1 MKIILIGNLAE
12 SLISFRGELIS
23 EFVHLGHE
31 VTVCSPGDNVEVA
44 NTLLAMG
51 AVYRSLEFNRTST
64 NPLGDVAFF
73 LDLIALFKEIK
84 PDIVLNYTIKPIV
97 YGSLAAKFTGVRYVY
112 SVITGLG
119 YFFLGETTK
128 QKLLRLII
136 SPLYRLAIA
145 SNKAIFFLNSD
156 DGALFAKLKFI
167 KDSTHSVRIN
177 GEGLD
182 LCYYSLSSSE
192 KYSGLDAVPRS
203 QLSGKISFLMISR
216 LIRDKG
222 VHEFVAAARIL
233 KKSYPNVEFLL
244 LGPLDSN
251 PSAISASLLNQ
262 WVAEGVIEY
271 LGVVKDVRPYIA
283 RCSVYVLPSYREG
296 VPRSALEAMAM
307 QCPIITT
314 NAPGCRETV
323 IEGVNGFLV
332 PIKDADS
339 LAEAMAKFIAQP
351 HLVKIMGKRSR
362 QIAEENYDVHKVNA
376 VILKAMGL
384 CDEESF

>member
-1 MKIILIGNLAE
+1 
-12 SLISFRGELIS
+12 
-23 EFVHLGHE
+23 
-31 VTVCSPGDNVEVA
+31 
-44 NTLLAMG
+44 MG
-51 AVYRSLEFNRTST
+51 AVYRPVQFNRTST

-73 LDLIALFKEIK
+73 LDLIALFKELK

-97 YGSLAAKFTGVRYVY
+97 YGSLAAKFAGVRHIY

-119 YFFLGETTK
+119 YVFLGETIR
-128 QKLLRLII
+128 QKLLRFII

-156 DGALFAKLKFI
+156 DRALFKKLKFI
-167 KDSTHSVRIN
+167 NDGIRSVRIH

-182 LCYYSLSSSE
+182 LRYYSISSCE
-192 KYSGLDAVPRS
+192 NDSGSDGVPRS
-203 QLSGKISFLMISR
+203 QLPGKIAFLMISR

-222 VHEFVAAARIL
+222 VYEFVAAARIL
-233 KKSYPNVEFLL
+233 KKRYPNIEFFL

-262 WVAEGVIEY
+262 WVAEGVVEY

-296 VPRSALEAMAM
+296 LPRSVLEAMAM
-307 QCPIITT
+307 HRPIITT

-323 IEGVNGFLV
+323 REGVNGFLV
-332 PIKDADS
+332 PIRDAES
-339 LAEAMAKFIAQP
+339 LAQAMAKFIAQP
-351 HLVKIMGKRSR
+351 HLVEIMGKCSR

-376 VILKAMGL
+376 VILKEMGL
-384 CDEESF
+384 RA